1 MNTTIS
7 ILTEI
12 PEDLYQ
18 AVSHYLDDHRDWDQ
32 DRVFA
37 AAVSLFLAQNHQDS
51 ESGSHGGAVR
61 PSAQTYFDSLFKR
74 PV

>member
-51 ESGSHGGAVR
+51 DTCGNSGAAR